1 MSNMRTYTSNYPGGT
16 YVSTQPITADSFI
29 RADRS
34 YSPPPGYRAAGP
46 QPING
51 ASFRSYLEG
60 VSAGRY
66 FAGYDNFVR
75 GHGLVR

>member
-1 MSNMRTYTSNYPGGT
+1 MRTYTSNYPGGT
-16 YVSTQPITADSFI
+16 FVSTRPITGDSFI
-29 RADRS
+29 RADHS

-46 QPING
+46 QPVNG

-75 GHGLVR
+75 GHGLIR